1 MANKKK
7 YTKNEK
13 KSFFNG
19 LRFGIK
25 KKDKARKYLKRKE
38 SQYKPY
44 GNIKFDKNGEP
55 IGDVYS
61 VIYADQQQTLKNI
74 GYYDLD
80 DKSKKENKNKW
91 K

>member
-1 MANKKK
+1 MTKKQK

-25 KKDKARKYLKRKE
+25 KKEKARKYLKRKE

-44 GNIKFDKNGEP
+44 CNIKFDKNGEP
-55 IGDVYS
+55 IGDEYS
-61 VIYADQQQTLKNI
+61 VIYADQQRTLKNI
-74 GYYDLD
+74 GYYDI
-80 DKSKKENKNKW
+80 DKNLKF
-91 K
+91 